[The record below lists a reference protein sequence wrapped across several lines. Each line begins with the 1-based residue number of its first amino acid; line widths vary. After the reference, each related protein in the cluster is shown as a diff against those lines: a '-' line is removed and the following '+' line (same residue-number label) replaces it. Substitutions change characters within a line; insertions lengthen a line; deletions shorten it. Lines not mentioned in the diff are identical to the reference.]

1 MPADCQVVNPTFPR
15 MHTPLAFTPLDVVG
29 ALRMSLS
36 ASVDDD
42 DVRFDAAIRGENDT
56 AIPPVAKGRADSF
69 GEIDFSVGH
78 GAFLHSVVAV

>member
-1 MPADCQVVNPTFPR
+1 
-15 MHTPLAFTPLDVVG
+15 
-29 ALRMSLS
+29 MSLS

>member
-1 MPADCQVVNPTFPR
+1 MQ
-15 MHTPLAFTPLDVVG
+15 TPLAFTQLDVVG
-29 ALRMSLS
+29 ALRMSLF
-36 ASVDDD
+36 ASDD

-69 GEIDFSVGH
+69 GEIGFSVGH